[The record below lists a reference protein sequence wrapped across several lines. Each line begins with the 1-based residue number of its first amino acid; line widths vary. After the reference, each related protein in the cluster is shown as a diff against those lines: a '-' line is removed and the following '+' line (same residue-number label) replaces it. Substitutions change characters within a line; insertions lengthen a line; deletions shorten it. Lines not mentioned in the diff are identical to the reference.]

1 MLLSVRDDGI
11 GIPPDRMDKIWQ
23 RFYQVETSRG
33 VGSGT
38 GLGLTMVRQ
47 IAALHGGTVTV
58 DSREGEG
65 SCFTLR
71 FPAMQQVEK
80 NSKKNLLF

>member
-1 MLLSVRDDGI
+1 M
-11 GIPPDRMDKIWQ
+11 
-23 RFYQVETSRG
+23 RFYQVETARG
-33 VGSGT
+33 AGGGA

-71 FPAMQQVEK
+71 FPAERRAEK
-80 NSKKNLLF
+80 

>member
-1 MLLSVRDDGI
+1 
-11 GIPPDRMDKIWQ
+11 
-23 RFYQVETSRG
+23 
-33 VGSGT
+33 
-38 GLGLTMVRQ
+38 MVRQ

-71 FPAMQQVEK
+71 FPAMQQAEK